1 MTHFGTRCTHVQNIE
16 SAVPELR
23 ETGVLSAAG
32 LSQSS
37 GGSPEPAR
45 YSGSE
50 LREKIMMNS
59 RPSRLLIVD
68 DNEMNRDMFARRLE
82 RKGYVVGL
90 AENAKELLT
99 RVKQDA
105 VDLVLLDIEMPEI
118 SGLDALQE
126 LRQRYSAAELP
137 IIMVT
142 GKAQSD
148 DIVKAL
154 DLGANDY
161 LTKPIDFPVAVARI
175 GTQLSHKHAQEALKE
190 SEERYALAALGSNDG
205 LWDWN
210 LLSNVVHFSPRW
222 KAMLGYQEDEI
233 GDTPEQWFERIHDA
247 DRERVK
253 EEIAAHQKGLTPH
266 FESEHRV
273 VHKDGSFHWM
283 LSRGVAVHDASGNA
297 SRMAGSQTDITEGKV
312 SDPLTGLPNRLLF
325 IDRVGRL
332 VKHMKRRKDHLFAVL
347 FLDLDGFKMIND
359 SMGHLIGDQLLL
371 GVANR
376 LEKCLRSTDTVARLG
391 ETFTVARLGGDE
403 FTVLLDDIK
412 DPGDAKSAADRM
424 MKALA
429 SPFILGGK
437 EVFTS
442 VSIGIALSNSAY
454 EQPEEIL
461 RDADTAM
468 YRAKSLGKA
477 RYEVFDADMRA
488 SVMARLQL
496 ETDLRRAL
504 ERGEFRNFYQPI
516 VALVSGEI
524 AGFEALL
531 RWQHPTRGLLA
542 PSEFIPV
549 AEETG
554 LIRELGWWNLR
565 EACRQITEW
574 RAGLIAHRHLTISV
588 NLSAKQFLQPNLVE
602 DIRKLLVELALPAE
616 ALKLEITESTV
627 MADPS
632 GAVEMLQQIKD
643 LGIRL
648 AIDDFGT
655 GYSSL
660 SYLHRFPLDTLKI
673 DRSFISVM
681 EENGEG
687 MEIARSILP
696 MANHLRLDVVAEGV
710 ETIQQVALLK
720 RLECKYGQGYYFS
733 RPLSAE
739 GIAAL
744 LAGDLAWQTC
754 GQAK

>member
-1 MTHFGTRCTHVQNIE
+1 
-16 SAVPELR
+16 
-23 ETGVLSAAG
+23 
-32 LSQSS
+32 
-37 GGSPEPAR
+37 
-45 YSGSE
+45 
-50 LREKIMMNS
+50 MMNAQ
-59 RPSRLLIVD
+59 PSRLLIVD
-68 DNEMNRDMFARRLE
+68 DNEMNRDMLARRLA
-82 RKGYVVGL
+82 RKGYVIGL
-90 AENAKELLT
+90 AENAQDLLQ

-118 SGLDALQE
+118 SGLDALKT
-126 LRQRYSAAELP
+126 LREAYSAIELP
-137 IIMVT
+137 VIMVT
-142 GKAQSD
+142 AKNQSD
-148 DIVKAL
+148 DIVRAL

-175 GTQLSHKHAQEALKE
+175 GIQLSHKRAQEALKE
-190 SEERYALAALGSNDG
+190 SEERYALAARGSNDG

-210 LLSNVVHFSPRW
+210 LSANVVHFSPRW
-222 KAMLGYQEDEI
+222 KAMLGYQEGQI
-233 GDTPEQWFERIHDA
+233 GDRPEEWFDRIHDA

-273 VHKDGSFHWM
+273 LHKDGSFRWM
-283 LSRGVAVHDASGNA
+283 LSRGVAVHNASGNA
-297 SRMAGSQTDITEGKV
+297 LRMAGSQTDITEGKV

-332 VKHMKRRKDHLFAVL
+332 IKHTRRRKDDLFAVL

-359 SMGHLIGDQLLL
+359 SMGHLMGDQLLL

-376 LEKCLRSTDTVARLG
+376 LEKCLRSSDTVARLG

-412 DPGDAKSAADRM
+412 DPSDAKRAADRM

-442 VSIGIALSNSAY
+442 VSIGIALSTSAY

-496 ETDLRRAL
+496 ETDLRRAI

-531 RWQHPTRGLLA
+531 RWQHPTRGLLG
-542 PSEFIPV
+542 PIEFIPV

-565 EACRQITEW
+565 EACRQISEW
-574 RAGLIAHRHLTISV
+574 RASLIAHRHLTISV

-602 DIRKLLVELALPAE
+602 DIRKLLHELALPPE

-632 GAVEMLQQIKD
+632 AAVEMLQQIKS
-643 LGIRL
+643 LGIHL

-673 DRSFISVM
+673 DRSFISGM
-681 EENGEG
+681 GNDGEG
-687 MEIARSILP
+687 MEIARTILP
-696 MANHLRLDVVAEGV
+696 MANNLRLDVVAEGI
-710 ETIQQVALLK
+710 ETVQQVALLK
-720 RLECKYGQGYYFS
+720 KLQCKYGQGYYFS

-739 GIAAL
+739 GTAAL
-744 LAGDLAWQTC
+744 LAGELMWRACEQT
-754 GQAK
+754 K

>member
-1 MTHFGTRCTHVQNIE
+1 M
-16 SAVPELR
+16 
-23 ETGVLSAAG
+23 
-32 LSQSS
+32 
-37 GGSPEPAR
+37 
-45 YSGSE
+45 
-50 LREKIMMNS
+50 MMNS
-59 RPSRLLIVD
+59 RPTRLLIVD
-68 DNEMNRDMFARRLE
+68 DNEMNRDMLARRLE

-90 AENAKELLT
+90 AENAQKLLQ

-105 VDLVLLDIEMPEI
+105 VDLVLLDVEMPEI
-118 SGLDALQE
+118 SGLDALQK
-126 LRQRYSAAELP
+126 LRECYSAAELP

-142 GKAQSD
+142 AKTQSD

-161 LTKPIDFPVAVARI
+161 LAKPIDFPVAVARI
-175 GTQLSHKHAQEALKE
+175 GTQLSHKRAQEALKE
-190 SEERYALAALGSNDG
+190 SEERYALAARGSNDG
-205 LWDWN
+205 LWDWS
-210 LLSNVVHFSPRW
+210 LSANVMYFSARW
-222 KAMLGYQEDEI
+222 KAMLGYQEGEI
-233 GDTPEQWFERIHDA
+233 GDRPEEWFDRIHDA

-253 EEIAAHQKGLTPH
+253 KEIAAHQEGLTPH

-273 VHKDGSFHWM
+273 LHKDESFRWM
-283 LSRGVAVHDASGNA
+283 LSRGVAIHDVSGNVL
-297 SRMAGSQTDITEGKV
+297 RMAGSQTDITEGKV

-332 VKHMKRRKDHLFAVL
+332 VEHRKRHQNHLFAVL

-359 SMGHLIGDQLLL
+359 SLGHLIGDQLLL
-371 GVANR
+371 GVASR

-412 DPGDAKSAADRM
+412 DPSDAKRAADRL

-429 SPFILGGK
+429 SPFLLGGK

-442 VSIGIALSNSAY
+442 VSIGIALSTSAY
-454 EQPEEIL
+454 ENPEDIL

-488 SVMARLQL
+488 GVMARLQL

-504 ERGEFRNFYQPI
+504 ERGEFQNFYQPI
-516 VALVSGEI
+516 VALDSGEI
-524 AGFEALL
+524 AGFEALS
-531 RWQHPTRGLLA
+531 RWQHPTRGLLG
-542 PSEFIPV
+542 PNEFIPV

-565 EACRQITEW
+565 EACRQISEW
-574 RAGLIAHRHLTISV
+574 RAGSLANRHLTISV

-602 DIRKLLVELALPAE
+602 DIRKLLNELALPPE

-627 MADPS
+627 MTDPT
-632 GAVEMLQQIKD
+632 GAVEMLQQIKS

-673 DRSFISVM
+673 DRSFVSGM
-681 EENGEG
+681 GDDGEG
-687 MEIARSILP
+687 MEIARTILP
-696 MANHLRLDVVAEGV
+696 MANSLRLDVVAEGV
-710 ETIQQVALLK
+710 ETIQQVALLQK
-720 RLECKYGQGYYFS
+720 LQCKYGQGYYFS

-739 GIAAL
+739 GTAAL
-744 LAGDLAWQTC
+744 LAGELAWQAC
-754 GQAK
+754 EQPV

>member
-1 MTHFGTRCTHVQNIE
+1 MTH
-16 SAVPELR
+16 
-23 ETGVLSAAG
+23 
-32 LSQSS
+32 
-37 GGSPEPAR
+37 
-45 YSGSE
+45 
-50 LREKIMMNS
+50 S

-68 DNEMNRDMFARRLE
+68 DNEMNRDMLARRLL
-82 RKGYVVGL
+82 RKGYVVKL
-90 AENAKELLT
+90 AENAKGLLE
-99 RVKQDA
+99 RVKEEA
-105 VDLVLLDIEMPEI
+105 VDLVLLDIEMPVV
-118 SGLDALQE
+118 SGLDALQQ
-126 LRQRYSAAELP
+126 LRAHYSAAELP

-142 GKAQSD
+142 AKTQSE

-190 SEERYALAALGSNDG
+190 SEERYALAARGSNDG

-210 LLSNVVHFSPRW
+210 LSTNIVHFSSRW
-222 KAMLGYQEDEI
+222 KGMLGFQEKEI
-233 GDTPEQWFERIHDA
+233 GSRPEEWFDRIHDA

-253 EEIAAHQKGLTPH
+253 EEIATHQKGLTPH

-273 VHKDGSFHWM
+273 LHKDGSFRWM
-283 LSRGVAVHDASGNA
+283 LSRGVAVLDSSGKA
-297 SRMAGSQTDITEGKV
+297 LRMAGSQTDITEGKV

-332 VKHMKRRKDHLFAVL
+332 IKHNKRRKDQLFAVL
-347 FLDLDGFKMIND
+347 FMDLDGFKMVND

-371 GVANR
+371 GVATR

-391 ETFTVARLGGDE
+391 EGFTVARLGGDE

-412 DPGDAKSAADRM
+412 DPSDAERAADRM
-424 MKALA
+424 MKALTP
-429 SPFILGGK
+429 PFILGGK

-442 VSIGIALSNSAY
+442 VSIGIALSNPAY
-454 EQPEEIL
+454 EQAEEIL

-531 RWQHPTRGLLA
+531 RWQHPTRGLLG

-554 LIRELGWWNLR
+554 LIRELGWWNLQ
-565 EACRQITEW
+565 EACRQISEW
-574 RAGLIAHRHLTISV
+574 RSASGSHPNLTISV
-588 NLSAKQFLQPNLVE
+588 NLSAKQFLQPKLVE
-602 DIRKLLVELALPAE
+602 DIGKLLRDLSLPPA

-627 MADPS
+627 MGDPTT
-632 GAVEMLQQIKD
+632 AVEMLQHIKS
-643 LGIRL
+643 LGIQL

-673 DRSFISVM
+673 DRSFISSM
-681 EENGEG
+681 GEDGEG
-687 MEIARSILP
+687 MEIARTILP
-696 MANHLRLDVVAEGV
+696 MANNLRLDVVAEGV
-710 ETIQQVALLK
+710 ETIQQVAMLK
-720 RLECKYGQGYYFS
+720 KLHCKYGQGYYFS
-733 RPLSAE
+733 QPLSAE
-739 GIAAL
+739 GTTAL
-744 LAGDLAWQTC
+744 LAGDITWQACEPTR
-754 GQAK
+754 

>member
-1 MTHFGTRCTHVQNIE
+1 
-16 SAVPELR
+16 
-23 ETGVLSAAG
+23 
-32 LSQSS
+32 
-37 GGSPEPAR
+37 
-45 YSGSE
+45 
-50 LREKIMMNS
+50 MMNA

-68 DNEMNRDMFARRLE
+68 DNEMNRDMLARRLA
-82 RKGYVVGL
+82 RKGYVIGL
-90 AENAKELLT
+90 AENAQGLLE

-105 VDLVLLDIEMPEI
+105 VDLVLLDIEMPEL
-118 SGLDALQE
+118 SGLDALKT
-126 LRQRYSAAELP
+126 LREHYSPGELP

-142 GKAQSD
+142 AKTQSD

-175 GTQLSHKHAQEALKE
+175 GTQLSSKRAQEALKE
-190 SEERYALAALGSNDG
+190 SEERYALAAQGSNDG

-210 LLSNVVHFSPRW
+210 LSANVVHFSPRW
-222 KAMLGYQEDEI
+222 KAMLGYQESQI
-233 GDTPEQWFERIHDA
+233 GDRPEEWFDRIHDA

-253 EEIAAHQKGLTPH
+253 EEIAAHQKRLTPH

-273 VHKDGSFHWM
+273 LHKDGSFRWM

-297 SRMAGSQTDITEGKV
+297 LRMAGSQTDITEGKV

-332 VKHMKRRKDHLFAVL
+332 IKHTKRRKDQLFAVL

-412 DPGDAKSAADRM
+412 DPGDAKRAAERL
-424 MKALA
+424 MKALVL
-429 SPFILGGK
+429 PFILGGK

-442 VSIGIALSNSAY
+442 VSIGIALGNSTY
-454 EQPEEIL
+454 EQPEDIL

-496 ETDLRRAL
+496 ETDLRHGL

-531 RWQHPTRGLLA
+531 RWQHPTRGLLG
-542 PSEFIPV
+542 PDEFIPV

-565 EACRQITEW
+565 EACRQISEW
-574 RAGLIAHRHLTISV
+574 RASLAAHPHLTISV

-602 DIRKLLVELALPAE
+602 DIRELIVELALPPE

-632 GAVEMLQQIKD
+632 GAVEMLQQIKS
-643 LGIRL
+643 LGIQL

-655 GYSSL
+655 GYSSF

-673 DRSFISVM
+673 DRSFISGM
-681 EENGEG
+681 GKDGEG
-687 MEIARSILP
+687 MEIARTILP
-696 MANHLRLDVVAEGV
+696 MANNLRLDVVAEGV
-710 ETIQQVALLK
+710 ETVQQVALLK
-720 RLECKYGQGYYFS
+720 KLQCKYGQGYFFS
-733 RPLSAE
+733 KPLSAE
-739 GIAAL
+739 GTAAL
-744 LAGDLAWQTC
+744 LAGDLTWQPCEQT
-754 GQAK
+754 K

>member
-1 MTHFGTRCTHVQNIE
+1 
-16 SAVPELR
+16 
-23 ETGVLSAAG
+23 
-32 LSQSS
+32 
-37 GGSPEPAR
+37 
-45 YSGSE
+45 
-50 LREKIMMNS
+50 MNP
-59 RPSRLLIVD
+59 RTSRLLIVD
-68 DNEMNRDMFARRLE
+68 DNEMNRDMLARRLA
-82 RKGYVVGL
+82 RKGYEIAVTQS
-90 AENAKELLT
+90 AHDLLE
-99 RVKQDA
+99 RVKLDGT
-105 VDLVLLDIEMPEI
+105 DLVLLDIEMPEV
-118 SGLDALQE
+118 SGLDALKT
-126 LRQRYSAAELP
+126 LREAYSAIELP

-142 GKAQSD
+142 AKNQSE

-161 LTKPIDFPVAVARI
+161 LTKPIDFPVALARI
-175 GTQLSHKHAQEALKE
+175 GTQLSHKRAQEALKE
-190 SEERYALAALGSNDG
+190 SEERYALAARGSNDG

-210 LLSNVVHFSPRW
+210 LSANVVHFSPRW
-222 KAMLGYQEDEI
+222 KAMLGYQEAQV
-233 GDTPEQWFERIHDA
+233 GDRPEEWFERIHDA

-253 EEIAAHQKGLTPH
+253 QEIAAHQKGLTPH
-266 FESEHRV
+266 FESEHRIL
-273 VHKDGSFHWM
+273 HKDGSFRWM
-283 LSRGVAVHDASGNA
+283 LSRGVAVHDTSGNPL
-297 SRMAGSQTDITEGKV
+297 RMAGSQTDITEGKV

-391 ETFTVARLGGDE
+391 EAFTVARLGGDE

-412 DPGDAKSAADRM
+412 DPSDAKGAGDRL

-429 SPFILGGK
+429 SPFLLGGK

-442 VSIGIALSNSAY
+442 VSIGIALSNPAY
-454 EQPEEIL
+454 EQAEDIL

-488 SVMARLQL
+488 GMMARLQL
-496 ETDLRRAL
+496 ETDLRGAV

-516 VALVSGEI
+516 VALDSGEI
-524 AGFEALL
+524 VGFEALS
-531 RWQHPTRGLLA
+531 RWQHPTRGLVG
-542 PSEFIPV
+542 PNEFIPV

-565 EACRQITEW
+565 EACRQISEW
-574 RAGLIAHRHLTISV
+574 RAGSIANRHLTISV
-588 NLSAKQFLQPNLVE
+588 NLSAKQFSQPNLVE
-602 DIRKLLVELALPAE
+602 DIRKLLLELALPPE

-632 GAVEMLQQIKD
+632 VAVEMLQQMKS

-673 DRSFISVM
+673 DRSFISTM
-681 EENGEG
+681 CEGGEG
-687 MEIARSILP
+687 MEIARTILP
-696 MANHLRLDVVAEGV
+696 MANSLRLDVVAEGV
-710 ETIQQVALLK
+710 ETVQQVAMLK
-720 RLECKYGQGYYFS
+720 KLECKYGQGFYFS

-739 GIAAL
+739 GTTAL
-744 LAGDLAWQTC
+744 LAGDLTWQACEQTV
-754 GQAK
+754 

>member
-1 MTHFGTRCTHVQNIE
+1 MTTNV
-16 SAVPELR
+16 
-23 ETGVLSAAG
+23 
-32 LSQSS
+32 
-37 GGSPEPAR
+37 
-45 YSGSE
+45 
-50 LREKIMMNS
+50 K
-59 RPSRLLIVD
+59 PSRLLIVD
-68 DNEMNRDMFARRLE
+68 DNEMNRDMLARRLV
-82 RKGYVVGL
+82 RKGYVIEL
-90 AENAKELLT
+90 ADNAKELLE
-99 RVKQDA
+99 RVRRDG
-105 VDLVLLDIEMPEI
+105 VDLVLLDIEMPEV
-118 SGLDALQE
+118 SGLDALKT
-126 LRQRYSAAELP
+126 LREHYSAAELP

-142 GKAQSD
+142 AKTQSD
-148 DIVKAL
+148 DIVAAL

-175 GTQLSHKHAQEALKE
+175 GTQLSHKQAREALRE
-190 SEERYALAALGSNDG
+190 SEERYALAARGSNDG

-210 LLSNVVHFSPRW
+210 LSANVVHFSPRW
-222 KAMLGYQEDEI
+222 KAMLGCEEDR
-233 GDTPEQWFERIHDA
+233 PEEWFDRIHDA

-253 EEIAAHQKGLTPH
+253 EEIAAHQKGHTPH

-273 VHKDGSFHWM
+273 HHKEGGFRWM
-283 LSRGVAVHDASGNA
+283 LSRGVAVHDAVGNVV
-297 SRMAGSQTDITEGKV
+297 RMAGSQTDITEGKV

-332 VKHMKRRKDHLFAVL
+332 VKRTKRHKDQLFAVL

-359 SMGHLIGDQLLL
+359 SMGHLVGDQLLV

-403 FTVLLDDIK
+403 FTVLLDHIK
-412 DPGDAKSAADRM
+412 DPSDAKRAADRM

-429 SPFILGGK
+429 LPFILVGK

-442 VSIGIALSNSAY
+442 VSIGIALSNSSY
-454 EQPEEIL
+454 EQPEDIL

-496 ETDLRRAL
+496 ETDLRHAL
-504 ERGEFRNFYQPI
+504 EREEFRNFYQPI
-516 VALVSGEI
+516 VKLVSGEI
-524 AGFEALL
+524 VGFEALL
-531 RWQHPTRGLLA
+531 RWQHPTRGLLG
-542 PSEFIPV
+542 PEDFIPV

-565 EACRQITEW
+565 EACRQISDW
-574 RAGLIAHRHLTISV
+574 RAAVETQSHLTISV
-588 NLSAKQFLQPNLVE
+588 NLSAKQFLQPNLVA
-602 DIRKLLVELALPAE
+602 DIKKLLRELALPPE

-632 GAVEMLQQIKD
+632 AAVEMLQQIKS

-673 DRSFISVM
+673 DRSFISSM
-681 EENGEG
+681 GDDGEG
-687 MEIARSILP
+687 MEIARTILP
-696 MANHLRLDVVAEGV
+696 MANNLRLDVVAEGV
-710 ETIQQVALLK
+710 ETLQQVAMLK
-720 RLECKYGQGYYFS
+720 KLHCKFGQGFYFS
-733 RPLSAE
+733 KPLSAE
-739 GIAAL
+739 GIATL
-744 LAGDLAWQTC
+744 LAGGLTWQACEQT
-754 GQAK
+754 AK

>member
-1 MTHFGTRCTHVQNIE
+1 MLNTR
-16 SAVPELR
+16 S
-23 ETGVLSAAG
+23 
-32 LSQSS
+32 
-37 GGSPEPAR
+37 
-45 YSGSE
+45 
-50 LREKIMMNS
+50 
-59 RPSRLLIVD
+59 SRLLIVD
-68 DNEMNRDMFARRLE
+68 DNEMNRDMLARRLE
-82 RKGYVVGL
+82 RKGYVVAL
-90 AENAKELLT
+90 AENARNLLE

-118 SGLDALQE
+118 SGLDALKTLRE
-126 LRQRYSAAELP
+126 LYSPSELP
-137 IIMVT
+137 VIMVT
-142 GKAQSD
+142 AKTQSE

-175 GTQLSHKHAQEALKE
+175 GTQLSHKKAQEALKE
-190 SEERYALAALGSNDG
+190 SEERYALAARGSNDG
-205 LWDWN
+205 LWDWS
-210 LLSNVVHFSPRW
+210 LSANVVHFSPRW
-222 KAMLGYQEDEI
+222 KAMLGFQENEI
-233 GDTPEQWFERIHDA
+233 GTSPEEWFERIHDA

-253 EEIAAHQKGLTPH
+253 REIAGHQKGVTPH

-273 VHKDGSFHWM
+273 LHKDGSFRWM
-283 LSRGVAVHDASGNA
+283 LSRGVAVHDASGNTT
-297 SRMAGSQTDITEGKV
+297 RMAGSQTDITEGKV

-332 VKHMKRRKDHLFAVL
+332 IKHTKRRKDQLFAVL

-371 GVANR
+371 GVASR
-376 LEKCLRSTDTVARLG
+376 LEKCLRSSDTVARLG

-412 DPGDAKSAADRM
+412 DPGDAKRAAERM
-424 MKALA
+424 MKALVA
-429 SPFILGGK
+429 PFILGGK

-454 EQPEEIL
+454 EQAEDIL

-488 SVMARLQL
+488 KVMARLQL
-496 ETDLRRAL
+496 ETDLRHAL

-516 VALVSGEI
+516 VNLVSGEI

-531 RWQHPTRGLLA
+531 RWQHPVRGLLG
-542 PSEFIPV
+542 PIEFIPV

-565 EACRQITEW
+565 EACRQISEW
-574 RAGLIAHRHLTISV
+574 RAGLIAHAQLTISV

-602 DIRKLLVELALPAE
+602 DIRKLLRELALPPE

-627 MADPS
+627 MADPLA
-632 GAVEMLQQIKD
+632 AVEMLQQIKS
-643 LGIRL
+643 LGIHL

-673 DRSFISVM
+673 DRSFISGM
-681 EENGEG
+681 GEDGEG
-687 MEIARSILP
+687 MEIARTILP
-696 MANHLRLDVVAEGV
+696 MANNLRLDVVAEGV
-710 ETIQQVALLK
+710 ETLQQVAMLK
-720 RLECKYGQGYYFS
+720 KLHCKYGQGFYFS
-733 RPLSAE
+733 RPLTAE
-739 GIAAL
+739 GTTAL
-744 LAGDLAWQTC
+744 LAGDLTWQACEQT
-754 GQAK
+754 K

>member
-1 MTHFGTRCTHVQNIE
+1 M
-16 SAVPELR
+16 
-23 ETGVLSAAG
+23 
-32 LSQSS
+32 
-37 GGSPEPAR
+37 
-45 YSGSE
+45 
-50 LREKIMMNS
+50 MMNS
-59 RPSRLLIVD
+59 RPTRLLIVD
-68 DNEMNRDMFARRLE
+68 DNEMNRDMLARRLE

-90 AENAKELLT
+90 AENAQELLQ

-105 VDLVLLDIEMPEI
+105 VDLVLLDVEMPEI
-118 SGLDALQE
+118 SGLDALQK
-126 LRQRYSAAELP
+126 LRECYSAAELP

-142 GKAQSD
+142 AKTQSD

-161 LTKPIDFPVAVARI
+161 LAKPIDFPVAVARI
-175 GTQLSHKHAQEALKE
+175 GTQLSHKRAQEALKE
-190 SEERYALAALGSNDG
+190 SEERYALAARGSNDG
-205 LWDWN
+205 LWDWS
-210 LLSNVVHFSPRW
+210 LSANVMYFSARW
-222 KAMLGYQEDEI
+222 KAMLGYQEGEI
-233 GDTPEQWFERIHDA
+233 GDRPEEWFDRIHDA

-253 EEIAAHQKGLTPH
+253 KEIAAHQEGLTPH

-273 VHKDGSFHWM
+273 LHKDESFRWM
-283 LSRGVAVHDASGNA
+283 LSRGVAIHDVSGNVL
-297 SRMAGSQTDITEGKV
+297 RMAGSQTDITEGKV

-332 VKHMKRRKDHLFAVL
+332 VEHRKRHQNHLFAVL

-359 SMGHLIGDQLLL
+359 SLGHLIGDQLLL
-371 GVANR
+371 GVASR

-412 DPGDAKSAADRM
+412 DPSDAKRAADRL

-429 SPFILGGK
+429 SPFLLGGK

-442 VSIGIALSNSAY
+442 VSIGIALSTSAY
-454 EQPEEIL
+454 ENPEDIL

-488 SVMARLQL
+488 GVMARLQL

-504 ERGEFRNFYQPI
+504 ERGEFQNFYQPI
-516 VALVSGEI
+516 VALDSGEI
-524 AGFEALL
+524 AGFEALS
-531 RWQHPTRGLLA
+531 RWQHPTRGLLG
-542 PSEFIPV
+542 PNEFIPV

-565 EACRQITEW
+565 EACRQISEW
-574 RAGLIAHRHLTISV
+574 RAGSLANRHLTISV

-602 DIRKLLVELALPAE
+602 DIRKLLNELALPPE

-627 MADPS
+627 MTDPT
-632 GAVEMLQQIKD
+632 GAVEMLQQIKS

-673 DRSFISVM
+673 DRSFVSGM
-681 EENGEG
+681 GDDGEG
-687 MEIARSILP
+687 MEIARTILP
-696 MANHLRLDVVAEGV
+696 MANSLRLDVVAEGV
-710 ETIQQVALLK
+710 ETIQQVALLQK
-720 RLECKYGQGYYFS
+720 LQCKYGQGYYFS

-739 GIAAL
+739 GTAAL
-744 LAGDLAWQTC
+744 LAGELAWQAC
-754 GQAK
+754 EQPV

>member
-1 MTHFGTRCTHVQNIE
+1 
-16 SAVPELR
+16 
-23 ETGVLSAAG
+23 
-32 LSQSS
+32 
-37 GGSPEPAR
+37 
-45 YSGSE
+45 
-50 LREKIMMNS
+50 
-59 RPSRLLIVD
+59 
-68 DNEMNRDMFARRLE
+68 
-82 RKGYVVGL
+82 
-90 AENAKELLT
+90 
-99 RVKQDA
+99 

-118 SGLDALQE
+118 SGLDALKT
-126 LRQRYSAAELP
+126 LRDHYSPGELP

-142 GKAQSD
+142 AKTQSE

-175 GTQLSHKHAQEALKE
+175 GTQLSTKLAQEALKE
-190 SEERYALAALGSNDG
+190 SEERYALAARGSNDG

-210 LLSNVVHFSPRW
+210 LSANVVHFSPRW
-222 KAMLGYQEDEI
+222 KAMLGYQEGQI
-233 GDTPEQWFERIHDA
+233 GDRPEEWFDRIHDA

-273 VHKDGSFHWM
+273 LHKDGSFRWM

-297 SRMAGSQTDITEGKV
+297 LRMAGSQTDITEGKV

-332 VKHMKRRKDHLFAVL
+332 VKHAKRRKDHLFAVL

-412 DPGDAKSAADRM
+412 DPSDAKRAADRM

-429 SPFILGGK
+429 APFILGGK

-442 VSIGIALSNSAY
+442 VSIGIALGNSAY
-454 EQPEEIL
+454 EQPEDIL

-477 RYEVFDADMRA
+477 RYEMFDADMRA

-496 ETDLRRAL
+496 ETDLRHAL

-524 AGFEALL
+524 AGLEALL
-531 RWQHPTRGLLA
+531 RWQHPTRGLLG

-565 EACRQITEW
+565 EACKQISEW
-574 RAGLIAHRHLTISV
+574 RASLVAHPHLTISV

-602 DIRKLLVELALPAE
+602 DIRKLIVELALPAE

-632 GAVEMLQQIKD
+632 AAVEMLQQIKS
-643 LGIRL
+643 LGIQL

-655 GYSSL
+655 GYSSF

-673 DRSFISVM
+673 DRSFISGM
-681 EENGEG
+681 GKDGEG
-687 MEIARSILP
+687 MEIARTILP
-696 MANHLRLDVVAEGV
+696 MANNLRLDVVAEGV
-710 ETIQQVALLK
+710 ETVQQVALLK
-720 RLECKYGQGYYFS
+720 KLHCKYGQGFYFS
-733 RPLSAE
+733 KPLSAE
-739 GIAAL
+739 GTAAL
-744 LAGDLAWQTC
+744 LAGDLTWQPCEQT
-754 GQAK
+754 K

>member
-1 MTHFGTRCTHVQNIE
+1 MT
-16 SAVPELR
+16 
-23 ETGVLSAAG
+23 
-32 LSQSS
+32 
-37 GGSPEPAR
+37 
-45 YSGSE
+45 
-50 LREKIMMNS
+50 MNA

-68 DNEMNRDMFARRLE
+68 DNEMNRDMLARRLA
-82 RKGYVVGL
+82 RKGYVIGL
-90 AENAKELLT
+90 AENAKGLLE
-99 RVKQDA
+99 RVRQDS
-105 VDLVLLDIEMPEI
+105 VDLVLLDIEMPEV
-118 SGLDALQE
+118 SGLDVLKT
-126 LRQRYSAAELP
+126 LREHYSPAELP

-142 GKAQSD
+142 AKAQSD
-148 DIVKAL
+148 DIVTAL

-175 GTQLSHKHAQEALKE
+175 GTQLSHKQAQEALKE
-190 SEERYALAALGSNDG
+190 SEERYALAARGSNDG
-205 LWDWN
+205 LWDWS
-210 LLSNVVHFSPRW
+210 LAANVVHFSPRW
-222 KAMLGYQEDEI
+222 KSMLGYQEGQI
-233 GDTPEQWFERIHDA
+233 GNRPEEWFDRIHDA

-273 VHKDGSFHWM
+273 LHKDGSFRWM
-283 LSRGVAVHDASGNA
+283 LSRGVAVHDASGNTL
-297 SRMAGSQTDITEGKV
+297 RMAGSQTDITEGKV

-332 VKHMKRRKDHLFAVL
+332 IKHTKRHKDQLFAVL

-359 SMGHLIGDQLLL
+359 SMGHQVGDQLLL
-371 GVANR
+371 GVASR
-376 LEKCLRSTDTVARLG
+376 LEKCLRATDTVARLG

-412 DPGDAKSAADRM
+412 DPGDAKRAADRM
-424 MKALA
+424 MKALVP
-429 SPFILGGK
+429 PFIFGGK

-454 EQPEEIL
+454 EQPEDIL

-468 YRAKSLGKA
+468 YRAKSQGKA

-496 ETDLRRAL
+496 ETDLRHAL

-531 RWQHPTRGLLA
+531 RWLHPTRGLLA
-542 PSEFIPV
+542 PIEFIPV

-565 EACRQITEW
+565 EACRQISEW
-574 RAGLIAHRHLTISV
+574 RAGVVAHAHLTMSV

-602 DIRKLLVELALPAE
+602 DIRKLLGELALPPE

-632 GAVEMLQQIKD
+632 AAVEMLQQIKS
-643 LGIRL
+643 LGIHL

-673 DRSFISVM
+673 DRSFISGM
-681 EENGEG
+681 GDDGEG
-687 MEIARSILP
+687 MEIARTILP
-696 MANHLRLDVVAEGV
+696 MANNLRLDVVAEGV

-720 RLECKYGQGYYFS
+720 RLQCKYGQGYYFS

-739 GIAAL
+739 ATTSL
-744 LAGDLAWQTC
+744 LAEDLAWQAPVPT
-754 GQAK
+754 K

>member
-1 MTHFGTRCTHVQNIE
+1 MTTN
-16 SAVPELR
+16 A
-23 ETGVLSAAG
+23 
-32 LSQSS
+32 
-37 GGSPEPAR
+37 
-45 YSGSE
+45 
-50 LREKIMMNS
+50 

-68 DNEMNRDMFARRLE
+68 DNEMNRDMLARRLT
-82 RKGYVVGL
+82 RKGYVVEL
-90 AENAKELLT
+90 ADNAKELLK
-99 RVKQDA
+99 RVQRDA
-105 VDLVLLDIEMPEI
+105 VDLVLLDIEMPDI
-118 SGLDALQE
+118 SGLDALKT
-126 LRQRYSAAELP
+126 LRSHYSAAELP

-142 GKAQSD
+142 AKSQSD
-148 DIVKAL
+148 DIVAAL

-175 GTQLSHKHAQEALKE
+175 GTQLSHKQAREALKE
-190 SEERYALAALGSNDG
+190 SEERYALAARGSNDG

-210 LLSNVVHFSPRW
+210 LSANFVHFSPRW
-222 KAMLGYQEDEI
+222 KAMLGYEDGEI
-233 GDTPEQWFERIHDA
+233 GEKPEEWFDRIHDA

-253 EEIAAHQKGLTPH
+253 EEIAAHQKGLTSH
-266 FESEHRV
+266 FESEHRML
-273 VHKDGSFHWM
+273 HREGSFRWM
-283 LSRGVAVHDASGNA
+283 LSRGVAVRDASGKVL
-297 SRMAGSQTDITEGKV
+297 RMAGSQTDITEGKV

-332 VKHMKRRKDHLFAVL
+332 VKRTKRHKDQLFAVL
-347 FLDLDGFKMIND
+347 FMDLDGFKMIND
-359 SMGHLIGDQLLL
+359 SMGHLIGDQLLI
-371 GVANR
+371 GVASR
-376 LEKCLRSTDTVARLG
+376 LEKCLRSTDTVSRIG

-403 FTVLLDDIK
+403 FTVLLDHIK
-412 DPGDAKSAADRM
+412 DPSDAKRAAERM

-442 VSIGIALSNSAY
+442 VSIGIALSNSSY
-454 EQPEEIL
+454 EQAEDIL

-488 SVMARLQL
+488 SVIARLQL
-496 ETDLRRAL
+496 ETDLRHAL
-504 ERGEFRNFYQPI
+504 EREEFRNFYQPI
-516 VALVSGEI
+516 VDLASGEI
-524 AGFEALL
+524 VGFEALL
-531 RWQHPTRGLLA
+531 RWQHPTRGLLG
-542 PSEFIPV
+542 PEEFIPV

-565 EACRQITEW
+565 EACRQISEW
-574 RAGLIAHRHLTISV
+574 RAALAAHSHLTISV

-602 DIRKLLVELALPAE
+602 DIRKFLRELALAPE

-627 MADPS
+627 MADPAA
-632 GAVEMLQQIKD
+632 AVEMLQQIKS

-673 DRSFISVM
+673 DRSFISGM
-681 EENGEG
+681 GEEGEG
-687 MEIARSILP
+687 MEIARTILP
-696 MANHLRLDVVAEGV
+696 MANNLRLDVVAEGV
-710 ETIQQVALLK
+710 ETIQQVAMLK
-720 RLECKYGQGYYFS
+720 KLHCKYAQGFYFS

-739 GIAAL
+739 GTAAL
-744 LAGDLAWQTC
+744 LAGGLTWQAVEQT
-754 GQAK
+754 K